1 MDPGGCSKA
10 SSRAGALSGAVGREN
25 FAWVVSCLRM
35 SALVWKLVL
44 LDTFSHLFT
53 MELMYVSKCLI
64 SDSKW
69 TLAPSSSWVGIWTN
83 VTQSLYWE
91 VSKDEPRSRSPAEHR
106 SPLGQK
112 TLGTA
117 WHQQTTI
124 KQRSNNRLSLA
135 VWCWRFTGS
144 SQATLAMF
152 STTGWQQGLHASK
165 NTF

>member
-10 SSRAGALSGAVGREN
+10 SSRAGALSGAVGRAN

-124 KQRSNNRLSLA
+124 KQRSNNDQTTDW
-135 VWCWRFTGS
+135 VWQFDAGDSRGV
-144 SQATLAMF
+144 
-152 STTGWQQGLHASK
+152 HRPR
-165 NTF
+165 